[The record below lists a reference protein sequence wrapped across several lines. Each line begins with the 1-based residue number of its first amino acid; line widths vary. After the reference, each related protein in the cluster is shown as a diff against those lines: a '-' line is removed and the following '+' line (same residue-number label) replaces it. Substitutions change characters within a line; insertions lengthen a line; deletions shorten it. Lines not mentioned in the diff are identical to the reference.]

1 MYTDVFTTG
10 QVAEILRVSKQTVI
24 RCADE
29 GTLRCFR
36 VPGSKHRRIRVDD
49 VRSFMTQN
57 NIPVEWLDD
66 FLKSTGRS
74 NDST

>member
-1 MYTDVFTTG
+1 MHPDVLTTG
-10 QVAEILRVSKQTVI
+10 QVAKICRISQQSVI
-24 RCADE
+24 RCADD
-29 GTLRCFR
+29 GALKCFR
-36 VPGSKHRRIRVDD
+36 VPGSTHRRIMVDD